1 MKARSK
7 MILIIILSL
16 AAIASVFISQLMVC
30 DRLKEQR
37 AEAEE
42 RLKSET
48 AAADN
53 LRRICSMYASEA
65 EDYRATIA
73 AQEYKITALSAR
85 LSEYDYKLCDVEGG
99 TLTTKDRLPNGATN
113 MFMGMSYRKI
123 TDTKSQQYR
132 LQQECYT
139 ADLTGIR
146 CYKSGDK
153 LYYCAALGG
162 AHGIDI
168 GDTWRVTLKNGTR
181 FNIIHAEFKHPI
193 DNPDPNDFGDNCDN
207 YDGQDCTNVIEFVF
221 DDEAVPPEVIEAG
234 TFSKLDYFGGLNGD
248 GGNIIEMQ
256 YTGRVW
262 EP

>member
-1 MKARSK
+1 MKGK
-7 MILIIILSL
+7 IIMIVIAILFSVAVVAAGSIVL
-16 AAIASVFISQLMVC
+16 ACFECERDKRI
-30 DRLKEQR
+30 
-37 AEAEE
+37 EAEE
-42 RLKSET
+42 RFKTETVKS
-48 AAADN
+48 DN
-53 LRRICSMYASEA
+53 LNRLCSIYASEA
-65 EDYRATIA
+65 KDYRATIA
-73 AQEYKITALSAR
+73 AQEYKITALSAQ

-99 TLTTKDRLPNGATN
+99 SLTTKDRLPKGATN

-153 LYYCAALGG
+153 MYYCAALGG
-162 AHGIDI
+162 AYGIDI

-193 DNPDPNDFGDNCDN
+193 DNPDPNDFGHKCRN

-221 DDEAVPPEVIEAG
+221 DDEKIPPEVIEAG

-262 EP
+262 EG